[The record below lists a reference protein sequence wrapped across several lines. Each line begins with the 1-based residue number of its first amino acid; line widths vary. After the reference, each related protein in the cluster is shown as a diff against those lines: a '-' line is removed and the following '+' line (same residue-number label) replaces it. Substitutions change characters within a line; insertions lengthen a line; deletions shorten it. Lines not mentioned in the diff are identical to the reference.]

1 MKYVLLALIV
11 LFAACNGANPVA
23 PTLLAKQ
30 PACQTFSTA
39 AVSFA
44 NRTTSNTTYDI
55 FWDDSRVATV
65 APSQTSVP
73 ITAVAGVTH
82 SLSFRITNTTSAACT
97 PSNPVPTPC
106 AAQTYTC
113 SF

>member
-11 LFAACNGANPVA
+11 VFAACNGPNPVT
-23 PTLLAKQ
+23 PTLMAR
-30 PACQTFSTA
+30 PACQMFSTA

-55 FWDDSRVATV
+55 LWDDSRVATV
-65 APSQTSVP
+65 APSQTSAP
-73 ITAVAGVTH
+73 ITAVAGVAH

-97 PSNPVPTPC
+97 PSNPIPTLC

>member
-1 MKYVLLALIV
+1 MRYGLLALIV
-11 LFAACNGANPVA
+11 VFAACNGANPVT
-23 PTLLAKQ
+23 PTLALR

-44 NRTTSNTTYDI
+44 NRTATNTTYDI
-55 FWDDSRVATV
+55 FWDNSRVATV
-65 APSQTSVP
+65 APSQTSP
-73 ITAVAGVTH
+73 EITAVAGVAH
-82 SLSFRITNTTSAACT
+82 SLSFRIANTTSAACT
-97 PSNPVPTPC
+97 PSNPVPAAC

>member
-1 MKYVLLALIV
+1 MRYGLLALIV
-11 LFAACNGANPVA
+11 LFAACNGPNPVA
-23 PTLLAKQ
+23 PTLMAR
-30 PACQTFSTA
+30 PACQMYSTA

-55 FWDDSRVATV
+55 FWDDARVATV
-65 APSQTSVP
+65 APSETSKE
-73 ITAVAGVTH
+73 ITAVAGVAH

-97 PSNPVPTPC
+97 PSNPVPAAC

>member
-1 MKYVLLALIV
+1 MKYVLLALV
-11 LFAACNGANPVA
+11 VVFAACNGTNLVT
-23 PTLLAKQ
+23 PTLPAG
-30 PACQTFSTA
+30 PACQMFSTA

-73 ITAVAGVTH
+73 ITAVAGVAH

-97 PSNPVPTPC
+97 PSNPVPARC